1 MIELTLGA
9 QQRLE
14 SYFAELRRVLVDD
27 GKADP
32 GDVERDIRDHIQT
45 ALADAGGPVDESR
58 LDQVL
63 RCLGAPAEWIDSPDR
78 PWFAKPPKAWLN
90 SAKQSVT
97 EKVHRFAA
105 GPESYRL
112 PYLSLMTLV
121 VGLMLSLLSRGGAQG
136 MPIFFVATLG
146 AFVLARAALSI
157 QPEQGPTKAQL
168 WLMSPA
174 LLMVYIPLLV
184 TLVAWPL
191 VPGGVLMDQSYMI
204 PQMEL
209 NMLDIDKHNVIEHQA
224 ARKSGHIPLRSLTD
238 RKFRGRITVLGTL
251 PAQEYDQIIDFLDD
265 NIRDQQARQKDFWTV
280 FRVPAA
286 LVSVWWVILA
296 GASWAMSRT
305 LQAVFAPFS
314 PRFVRRSLLGIAA
327 LCVLISLGFIIA
339 GGAAAFS

>member
-63 RCLGAPAEWIDSPDR
+63 RSLGAPAEWIDSPDR
-78 PWFAKPPKAWLN
+78 PWFAKPPKAWFN

-112 PYLSLMTLV
+112 PYLSLLTLV
-121 VGLMLSLLSRGGAQG
+121 LGVILAILSGDAEGGVA
-136 MPIFFVATLG
+136 IFVMATIG
-146 AFVLARAALSI
+146 AFVLARAALAI
-157 QPEQGPTKAQL
+157 QPDQGPTNAQL

-174 LLMVYIPLLV
+174 LLMVYVPLWIA
-184 TLVAWPL
+184 LVAWPL
-191 VPGGVLMDQSYMI
+191 IPGGILVEEAYHLPRAQ
-204 PQMEL
+204 L
-209 NMLDIDKHNVIEHQA
+209 QA
-224 ARKSGHIPLRSLTD
+224 AHAMRETFVYAHDSGNHLPR
-238 RKFRGRITVLGTL
+238 RIDGQLVNPDYDEQLAIMNANILELQAQQGSWHTVL
-251 PAQEYDQIIDFLDD
+251 FV
-265 NIRDQQARQKDFWTV
+265 TV
-280 FRVPAA
+280 FA
-286 LVSVWWVILA
+286 LSVWWLVIGFLE
-296 GASWAMSRT
+296 WKFPQFFRT
-305 LQAVFAPFS
+305 VFAPYS
-314 PRFVRRSLLGIAA
+314 LRSIHRVLFYMAVILILASGVFLG
-327 LCVLISLGFIIA
+327 
-339 GGAAAFS
+339 